1 MSTAEAVEIPLWRH
15 PAFRWM
21 LVISGVVVL
30 GQTFWWEPLK
40 PILSE
45 LEFAIA
51 ELLPES
57 RFLGVSALTLPP
69 MAFAAGA
76 LASLS
81 PCILPLVPLNVAYI
95 GASES
100 TGWRSVSLS
109 ARFVLGAVLVL
120 TSLGIFGDLAGFL
133 LIDQRGPLLLLV
145 GISLVYFGFV
155 ALEVAPMPF
164 DGRSGSGM
172 SKLGPVGAGAA
183 FSLVATPCASPL
195 MAAVLAASTTQSQ
208 IGLGIISMASFSLGY
223 TLLVFLGGVFGGGL
237 AMRAR
242 QFSFAAPRAAAAALL
257 LVAGM
262 GCITAGAI
270 WF

>member
-1 MSTAEAVEIPLWRH
+1 
-15 PAFRWM
+15 
-21 LVISGVVVL
+21 
-30 GQTFWWEPLK
+30 
-40 PILSE
+40 
-45 LEFAIA
+45 
-51 ELLPES
+51 
-57 RFLGVSALTLPP
+57 
-69 MAFAAGA
+69 
-76 LASLS
+76 
-81 PCILPLVPLNVAYI
+81 
-95 GASES
+95 
-100 TGWRSVSLS
+100 
-109 ARFVLGAVLVL
+109 VLGAVLVL